1 MALPAYR
8 QLLRATRIAFQGDE
22 HLMHAARAQ
31 ARVGFEKLSTAD
43 SSSKEVT
50 DAIAHAKGV
59 AEVLRH
65 NIVQGVQAADG
76 QTMSAYSH
84 ENDRLAL
91 TEYRT
96 THTRRHRKRQQR
108 YCKESTCAR
117 RKGQDRRRVNKTICF
132 KSVFRH

>member
-8 QLLRATRIAFQGDE
+8 QLLRATRIAFQGDQ

-76 QTMSAYSH
+76 QTMSANSH
-84 ENDRLAL
+84 ENDRLTL
-91 TEYRT
+91 TEHRT
-96 THTRRHRKRQQR
+96 THARRHRERRQR
-108 YCKESTCAR
+108 YREEPTCAR
-117 RKGQDRRRVNKTICF
+117 RQGQNWGSVNN
-132 KSVFRH
+132 SVCSKPVS